1 MSLLLGNA
9 SEKLVER
16 RKTARDEAAVQK
28 FVTKI
33 EEKFGAEKTVSI
45 EDIKSVAQDTTAKNK

>member
-9 SEKLVER
+9 RELVER
-16 RKTARDEAAVQK
+16 RKTARGEAAVQK